1 MPNVAVMGVYCSDL
15 PSREMHWE
23 QCIGLQ
29 TPDAKILN
37 PSQHSHTGYISPWA
51 APRQWFCMAEKREH
65 CFCLTKEFSNMHSLL
80 WDLPSRLRISQNCA
94 AVCNSSYSIILL
106 SCLLQYLVVRPAFG
120 LKTLLAYRYYFCP
133 FPPSL
138 VFPRINLLHIHVHL
152 GVYKRTWTS
161 MCNPCLPPKFWK
173 IVSHSL
179 TLQNQQKLILSPQRF
194 KKQTHFYQLVPSRLF

>member
-1 MPNVAVMGVYCSDL
+1 MILHGRDKRALFLSDKGVFKYALLALGLAIKTENFSELCCSL
-15 PSREMHWE
+15 QLLLFNHPSFVS
-23 QCIGLQ
+23 
-29 TPDAKILN
+29 
-37 PSQHSHTGYISPWA
+37 PSI
-51 APRQWFCMAEKREH
+51 
-65 CFCLTKEFSNMHSLL
+65 FS
-80 WDLPSRLRISQNCA
+80 C
-94 AVCNSSYSIILL
+94 
-106 SCLLQYLVVRPAFG
+106 RPAFG

-194 KKQTHFYQLVPSRLF
+194 KKQTYFYQLVPSRLF